1 MGSDKRKRPTK
12 SLNDDFDDA
21 RTGRRG
27 SAKAVKRERASAGS
41 ARGRAP
47 QPAAEIEVDDAPIE
61 IDDDDDVFPDEDPDP
76 VATVRPRDIPPNPP
90 SGPDT
95 PRHPSLLVVVSGGAN
110 LPRGGTRRA
119 PDHPPPNPPN
129 SRRLRCTCRSS
140 RVSRR
145 SLTCR
150 SSPRRYARAGP
161 VQQDDQ
167 PDPISKPKYG
177 HPDSHFPHHRRQQEK
192 HKLVSEVMRY
202 MLFSQYRDGAPVQ
215 KPKLSEHLSKV
226 APELKRAKVS
236 TYVIA
241 EAQVKFNEIFGVEM
255 KELSRK
261 QQKKTGAARTNMQVS
276 EPTKEYVLK
285 SLLSSKFRRQ
295 FIDRPEDH
303 TFRGFVMVVVALVS
317 VSGGEIEEDT
327 LWKHLGKLGVRQD
340 DESHPKLGNVRKLLD
355 KLCVQRYLMR
365 EKDIKEG
372 QDKFKYSAAERA
384 EDELPQEKVDKYVI
398 EMMRGHDD
406 EDETE
411 NAAVQNGN

>member
-129 SRRLRCTCRSS
+129 SRRLSSTCRSS
-140 RVSRR
+140 RASRR

-161 VQQDDQ
+161 VQPDDQ

-177 HPDSHFPHHRRQQEK
+177 HPRLTLSPSPPSTGETQARLRGDAVHALLAVPRRGARAEAEA
-192 HKLVSEVMRY
+192 L
-202 MLFSQYRDGAPVQ
+202 GAPLQ
-215 KPKLSEHLSKV
+215 GG
-226 APELKRAKVS
+226 ARA
-236 TYVIA
+236 
-241 EAQVKFNEIFGVEM
+241 Q
-255 KELSRK
+255 
-261 QQKKTGAARTNMQVS
+261 AR
-276 EPTKEYVLK
+276 
-285 SLLSSKFRRQ
+285 
-295 FIDRPEDH
+295 
-303 TFRGFVMVVVALVS
+303 
-317 VSGGEIEEDT
+317 
-327 LWKHLGKLGVRQD
+327 
-340 DESHPKLGNVRKLLD
+340 
-355 KLCVQRYLMR
+355 
-365 EKDIKEG
+365 
-372 QDKFKYSAAERA
+372 
-384 EDELPQEKVDKYVI
+384 
-398 EMMRGHDD
+398 
-406 EDETE
+406 
-411 NAAVQNGN
+411 